1 MAAIPSNSTSH
12 PVALFDDLGLLVQDF
27 ETNDPSEHI
36 IFKLLEMKA
45 LLATAFELD
54 GFTQGVA
61 INSQA
66 QSLAVKVSRGEAE
79 RHYLGFKTQ
88 A

>member
-1 MAAIPSNSTSH
+1 MAAISFNSTSH

-27 ETNDPSEHI
+27 DTSDPSDHV

-61 INSQA
+61 IHSQA
-66 QSLAVKVSRGEAE
+66 RSLAVKVSCGEAE
-79 RHYLGFKTQ
+79 RHYLGFKIQ